1 MTTKQDEPP
10 TGSSSAVD
18 KAGPKTEGG
27 DVERG
32 ASPQTADAGRRW
44 FRYTLP
50 GAWVALVFACLAFTP
65 SLLPRS
71 ALLQGVV
78 CGISAAIGYGLGV
91 AGAWT
96 WRAFADRDPRPPRP
110 GAWRVFAISAAV
122 LLVVA
127 IVLGQW
133 WQAQVRDLM
142 DAPTPN
148 PLLLLLLPPVAAAL
162 FTGLVALSRSLR
174 GAYHRLAVRLRRW
187 MGRRAARAL
196 GWVAV
201 VAATW
206 LVASG
211 LLLNGLATVA
221 DRSFSVRNTTTAEGV
236 EPPTSALRSGGP
248 GSLVSWESLGRQGRT
263 IAGTGPS
270 AKAIAAFTGSP
281 ATEPIRA
288 YAGTVSAEEV
298 EERAELAVADLERAG
313 GFDRA
318 NLLVATTTGSG
329 WLDSGA
335 VDSFEYLTGGDSA
348 VVAMQ
353 YSYLPSWI
361 SFLVDQQK
369 AREAGRQLFDAVYDR
384 WSKLPP
390 AHRPRLFAFGLS
402 LGSFGGE
409 TAFSGEYDLRN
420 RTAGSLF
427 AGPPSF
433 NTLYREFTDHRD
445 TGSREVEPVYKGGRT
460 VRFTNDVAAGV
471 PPASAAWEGARV
483 LYLQHPSDPIVWWSP
498 RLAWDRPNWLE
509 EPHGRDVLDAVV
521 WIPLVTFWQVT
532 ADMPLATGVPDGH
545 GHNYHREF
553 VDGWATILQP
563 PGWTP
568 DKAEQLREII
578 ATSE

>member
-1 MTTKQDEPP
+1 MTAQEEEAARRAMAPP
-10 TGSSSAVD
+10 A
-18 KAGPKTEGG
+18 A
-27 DVERG
+27 ER
-32 ASPQTADAGRRW
+32 RR

-78 CGISAAIGYGLGV
+78 CGITAAIGYGLGV

-96 WRAFADRDPRPPRP
+96 WRAFTGRDPRPPRP

-133 WQAQVRDLM
+133 WQAQLRDLM

-148 PLLLLLLPPVAAAL
+148 LLLLPLLPLAALAL

-174 GAYHRLAVRLRRW
+174 GAYRRVARRLQRW
-187 MGRRAARAL
+187 MGPRAAKAL

-201 VAATW
+201 VVGTW

-211 LLLNGLATVA
+211 LLLNGLAGLA

-236 EPPTSALRSGGP
+236 EQPTSGLRSGGP

-263 IAGTGPS
+263 ITGTGPS
-270 AKAIAAFTGSP
+270 AATIAEFTGSP

-288 YAGTVSAEEV
+288 YAGTVSAEDV
-298 EERAELAVADLERAG
+298 EARAELAVRDLERAG

-318 NLLVATTTGSG
+318 DLLVATTTGSG

-335 VDSFEYLTGGDSA
+335 IDSFEYLTGGDSA
-348 VVAMQ
+348 IVAMQ
-353 YSYLPSWI
+353 YSYLPSWL
-361 SFLVDQQK
+361 SYLVDQKK

-384 WSKLPP
+384 WSRLAP
-390 AHRPRLFAFGLS
+390 ADRPRLFVFGLS

-420 RTAGSLF
+420 RTGGALF
-427 AGPPSF
+427 AGPPNF
-433 NTLYREFTDHRD
+433 NTLYREFTDGRD
-445 TGSREVEPVYKGGRT
+445 AGSHEVEPVYKDGRI

-471 PPASAAWEGARV
+471 PPATRWEGTRV

-498 RLAWDRPNWLE
+498 RLAWDRPDWLG
-509 EPHGRDVLDAVV
+509 EPLGRDVLDAMT

-532 ADMPLATGVPDGH
+532 ADLPLATGVPDGH
-545 GHNYHREF
+545 GHTYTREF
-553 VDGWATILQP
+553 VDGWATVLQP
-563 PGWTP
+563 AGWAA
-568 DKAEQLREII
+568 DKAARLRDII
-578 ATSE
+578 AAPE